1 MLNKPGCCGCFPSH
15 DAFNDCGAKAWKLAR
30 SNLLTCLL
38 LFRWNSRG
46 IHLGKSAG
54 FHRVWERPQSHM
66 CGEAGHYQTCFY
78 HLAPRHQ
85 GNLLQQMGL
94 VNDIYQSAFT
104 YTTTICFRQST
115 TLVQEAGY
123 RWKPILLGTLQP
135 LTSLSTQWLHPT
147 RANTVA
153 IRQMPKKLVW
163 MFKYKKVRIPSS
175 FPLLT
180 LKILASQNTYKTD
193 LCDCFSIVSVDVLW
207 KAHTAVF
214 VSSPKKSFMLA
225 CKTNRNRKHF

>member
-1 MLNKPGCCGCFPSH
+1 MLLMIV
-15 DAFNDCGAKAWKLAR
+15 ALKAWKLAR

-104 YTTTICFRQST
+104 YTICFRQST

-163 MFKYKKVRIPSS
+163 MFKYKKVRIPSFS
-175 FPLLT
+175 PFDPKNSCKSKYLQDWFMWLFLDSLRRRPLKSTHSGVRFFP
-180 LKILASQNTYKTD
+180 
-193 LCDCFSIVSVDVLW
+193 
-207 KAHTAVF
+207 
-214 VSSPKKSFMLA
+214 
-225 CKTNRNRKHF
+225 

>member
-1 MLNKPGCCGCFPSH
+1 MLLMIV
-15 DAFNDCGAKAWKLAR
+15 ALKAWKLAR

-104 YTTTICFRQST
+104 YTTTTICFRQST

-163 MFKYKKVRIPSS
+163 MFKYKKVRIPSFS
-175 FPLLT
+175 PFDPKNSCKSKYLQDWFMWLFLDSLRRRPLKSTHSGVRFFP
-180 LKILASQNTYKTD
+180 
-193 LCDCFSIVSVDVLW
+193 
-207 KAHTAVF
+207 
-214 VSSPKKSFMLA
+214 
-225 CKTNRNRKHF
+225 